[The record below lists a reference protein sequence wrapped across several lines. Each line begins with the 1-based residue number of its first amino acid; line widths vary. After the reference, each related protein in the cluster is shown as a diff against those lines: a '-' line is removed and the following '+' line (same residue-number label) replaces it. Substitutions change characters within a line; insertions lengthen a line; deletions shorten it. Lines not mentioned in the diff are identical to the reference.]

1 MGRVPG
7 GDLSEL
13 VPKEPLEL
21 GQARLQGSSKD
32 QRERG
37 LGLKSSSTSL
47 NKNKQQLSGHG
58 TGAPMCNPE
67 FSSYPEGLPEPSL
80 GIREFRSNPRLDHPL
95 LIRA

>member
-47 NKNKQQLSGHG
+47 NKNKQRSFLAMEPELRCATPSSPPTQRASLSPAWGFGNSGVIPDWTTH
-58 TGAPMCNPE
+58 
-67 FSSYPEGLPEPSL
+67 SS
-80 GIREFRSNPRLDHPL
+80 
-95 LIRA
+95 